1 MIRNTQ
7 AGEAS
12 LLLDRDAPVRCG
24 VVKPHI
30 RAADE
35 SDLERINEIYNAV
48 MVDSYVSFDVE
59 PWDLDKRSSWWE
71 RYASGRYDAYV
82 AEAGGTVVGVAYSG
96 PYRDKVAYDS
106 SVETTIVLDA
116 AVTGRGIGSALLSA
130 LLDAVAASGAHRA
143 YAIVALPNEA
153 SIALHERFGYRT
165 IGVLDEVGH
174 KMGEYW
180 STMILEKRFDTE
192 GDRVG

>member
-1 MIRNTQ
+1 MAR
-7 AGEAS
+7 AS
-12 LLLDRDAPVRCG
+12 LPLDNDAPVRCG
-24 VVKPHI
+24 VVEPYI
-30 RAADE
+30 RPAEE
-35 SDLERINEIYNAV
+35 SDLGRINEIYNAV
-48 MVDSYVSFDVE
+48 MVDSHVSFDVE
-59 PWDLDKRSSWWE
+59 PWDLEKRSTWWE
-71 RYASGRYDAYV
+71 RYTSGRYGAYV

-106 SVETTIVLDA
+106 SVETTIALDA
-116 AVTGRGIGSALLSA
+116 EVTGRGIGSALLSA
-130 LLDAVAASGAHRA
+130 LLGAVAASGVHRA

-153 SIALHERFGYRT
+153 SIALHERLGYRT

-192 GDRVG
+192 GD

>member
-1 MIRNTQ
+1 M
-7 AGEAS
+7 E
-12 LLLDRDAPVRCG
+12 RDAPLLCG
-24 VVKPHI
+24 VVEPTI
-30 RAADE
+30 RPADE
-35 SDLERINEIYNAV
+35 SDLGRINEIYNAV
-48 MVDSYVSFDVE
+48 MVDSHVSFDVE
-59 PWDLDKRSSWWE
+59 PWDLEARSRWWE

-96 PYRDKVAYDS
+96 PYRDKAAYDT

-116 AVTGRGIGSALLSA
+116 AVTGRGIGSVLLSA

-153 SIALHERFGYRT
+153 SIALHERLGYRM

-192 GDRVG
+192 GNSLG

>member
-1 MIRNTQ
+1 MP
-7 AGEAS
+7 AGPAS
-12 LLLDRDAPVRCG
+12 LQLENDAQVRCG
-24 VVKPHI
+24 VVEPHI
-30 RAADE
+30 RPADE
-35 SDLERINEIYNAV
+35 SDLGRINEIYNAV
-48 MVDSYVSFDVE
+48 MVDSHVSFDVE
-59 PWDLDKRSSWWE
+59 PWDLEERSTWWE

-82 AEAGGTVVGVAYSG
+82 AEAGGRVVGVAYSG

-153 SIALHERFGYRT
+153 SIALHERLGYRM

-192 GDRVG
+192 GD

>member
-1 MIRNTQ
+1 M
-7 AGEAS
+7 
-12 LLLDRDAPVRCG
+12 
-24 VVKPHI
+24 KPHI

-48 MVDSYVSFDVE
+48 MVDSHVSFDVE

-116 AVTGRGIGSALLSA
+116 AVTGRGIGRRCSRPWSMRSRRPAPIAPTPSLPYQTRRRSLCTSGSGIAPSACSTRSA
-130 LLDAVAASGAHRA
+130 TRWG
-143 YAIVALPNEA
+143 
-153 SIALHERFGYRT
+153 
-165 IGVLDEVGH
+165 
-174 KMGEYW
+174 
-180 STMILEKRFDTE
+180 STGR
-192 GDRVG
+192 R